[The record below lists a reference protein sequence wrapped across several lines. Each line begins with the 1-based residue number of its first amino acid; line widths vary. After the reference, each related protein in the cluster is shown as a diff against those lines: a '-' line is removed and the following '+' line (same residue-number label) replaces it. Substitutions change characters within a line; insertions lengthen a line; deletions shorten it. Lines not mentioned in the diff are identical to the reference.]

1 MEHSQMLA
9 VSDDVVVEILSFL
22 LTHQTGD
29 SSIFMVA
36 TVMIANSNVGAVHE
50 LGFCAETLHIIQEDG
65 TSSLAKEGIRAGNW
79 TWEGIIMTIIALS
92 LIVYVIG
99 ICHKHGFDGRPR

>member
-1 MEHSQMLA
+1 MLA

-36 TVMIANSNVGAVHE
+36 TVMIANSIVGTIPK
-50 LGFCAETLHIIQEDG
+50 LGFCAETPHIIQEDG
-65 TSSLAKEGIRAGNW
+65 TSSLAKEGI
-79 TWEGIIMTIIALS
+79 
-92 LIVYVIG
+92 
-99 ICHKHGFDGRPR
+99 